1 MEKEELDKLNAEYLE
16 HLEAMDALCERM
28 GRNYLYMDNFAVLRM
43 AKNDMIGMTQ
53 ILLFNLLRQD
63 SMFSLVRKCLLSAFK
78 VRKENPTWLQDLIK
92 YDNEVQTQK
101 AIDSMLKANGM
112 KREGQLFCMSCCN
125 NQLKGDIV
133 RQKGS
138 VY

>member
-53 ILLFNLLRQD
+53 ILNL
-63 SMFSLVRKCLLSAFK
+63 
-78 VRKENPTWLQDLIK
+78 
-92 YDNEVQTQK
+92 
-101 AIDSMLKANGM
+101 
-112 KREGQLFCMSCCN
+112 SC
-125 NQLKGDIV
+125 
-133 RQKGS
+133 
-138 VY
+138 